1 MKMVSEE
8 FHSFVRGSLRP
19 VLDSKGTET
28 AVSGWG
34 QTGTLT
40 PPETLAKKVLS
51 SITIVIIESGGK
63 KVAF

>member
-1 MKMVSEE
+1 
-8 FHSFVRGSLRP
+8 